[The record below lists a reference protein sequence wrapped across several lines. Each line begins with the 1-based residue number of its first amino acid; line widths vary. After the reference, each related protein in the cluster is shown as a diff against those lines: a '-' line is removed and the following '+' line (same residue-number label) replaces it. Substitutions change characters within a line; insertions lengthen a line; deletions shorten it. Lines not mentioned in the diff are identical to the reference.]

1 MEDEDWG
8 ELVPLLLPRP
18 RDRLRRLWVMGVMA
32 PSPLDFAG
40 LVKASEE
47 ARRRRLVV
55 PRAFVD
61 PERAE
66 QTIATLWS
74 FI

>member
-1 MEDEDWG
+1 M
-8 ELVPLLLPRP
+8 
-18 RDRLRRLWVMGVMA
+18 LRRLWVMGVMA
-32 PSPLDFAG
+32 PPPEVPLDFSG

-55 PRAFVD
+55 PWDFVD

>member
-1 MEDEDWG
+1 
-8 ELVPLLLPRP
+8 
-18 RDRLRRLWVMGVMA
+18 MGVMV
-32 PSPLDFAG
+32 PPPEVPLDFAG

>member
-1 MEDEDWG
+1 
-8 ELVPLLLPRP
+8 
-18 RDRLRRLWVMGVMA
+18 MGVMA
-32 PSPLDFAG
+32 PPPKVPLDFAG

-61 PERAE
+61 PDRAE
-66 QTIATLWS
+66 QTMATL
-74 FI
+74 